1 LLAGERGVDRP
12 AHTDERFV
20 DRSDEGGHRDRQH
33 LVGLEEHLEC
43 DSMLVG
49 DAQQFGNL
57 LGGEAQNAVERLAP
71 NPRLSVDPVVV
82 C

>member
-1 LLAGERGVDRP
+1 
-12 AHTDERFV
+12 
-20 DRSDEGGHRDRQH
+20 
-33 LVGLEEHLEC
+33 
-43 DSMLVG
+43 MLVG